1 MLTDNSAR
9 NTPSSNI
16 RGLECVQINLHHSQ
30 AAAASLGK
38 FMLDTGKNVGLIQE
52 PYLYK
57 NKVSGVL
64 KNYKIFRGANHRKIR
79 TCIIAENNVNMWMLN
94 QFSNED
100 QVAVQVKV
108 KDSNIVIAST
118 YLPYDSPTHP
128 PTEIMK
134 ELIKHCKD
142 NHLEILTGM
151 DANSH
156 HTTWG
161 STDCNNRG
169 HALLDYIV
177 SADLFILNKGNKATF
192 QNRIRKEV
200 LDLTLCTQ
208 GLMDRVVNW
217 KVSDTE
223 SFSDHN
229 YICFKICNNFI

>member
-64 KNYKIFRGANHRKIR
+64 KDYKIFRGANHRKIR

-118 YLPYDSPTHP
+118 YLPYDSPTP
-128 PTEIMK
+128 P
-134 ELIKHCKD
+134 L
-142 NHLEILTGM
+142 
-151 DANSH
+151 
-156 HTTWG
+156 
-161 STDCNNRG
+161 
-169 HALLDYIV
+169 
-177 SADLFILNKGNKATF
+177 
-192 QNRIRKEV
+192 RK
-200 LDLTLCTQ
+200 
-208 GLMDRVVNW
+208 
-217 KVSDTE
+217 S
-223 SFSDHN
+223 
-229 YICFKICNNFI
+229 